1 MGDSPSLHP
10 RDGDGD
16 GDGDGQQRLS
26 WADTR
31 GSPHNN
37 WGSELQPRAQE
48 FVSLKIGR
56 LAGLIQLHANFFNNL
71 NVRRRSDVE
80 DLFKKF
86 YQSTAVR
93 DQVEDLMKFELEWNN
108 FLGDV
113 DNQIEANAFQ
123 AQLKLGTQVPGC
135 MKLTDVRSGREIQ
148 LEEFL
153 HRREKLL
160 LVLLR
165 HFA

>member
-1 MGDSPSLHP
+1 MEDCSPGEKELV
-10 RDGDGD
+10 RAIDE
-16 GDGDGQQRLS
+16 LS
-26 WADTR
+26 R
-31 GSPHNN
+31 GGRGILAAAREES
-37 WGSELQPRAQE
+37 GGARAQE